1 MLLIIVYAILYSD
14 EMKGAVDMDDSQKLD
29 FILANMV
36 TRDNLANMATK
47 DDLADMENGLL
58 KEFHTVRVWNRSMM
72 DMIDLQNRLTRVEAK
87 IC

>member
-1 MLLIIVYAILYSD
+1 M
-14 EMKGAVDMDDSQKLD
+14 EDSQKLD

-36 TRDNLANMATK
+36 TRDDLGGMATK

>member
-1 MLLIIVYAILYSD
+1 
-14 EMKGAVDMDDSQKLD
+14 MDDSQKLD